1 MLIGCFEHN
10 MDSKGRIIIP
20 AKWRL
25 DLGARIIVTCGFARK
40 GDYQCLMGMSEERWN
55 AFVNAV
61 QNVSLA
67 DIVVQKALR
76 KLFALACECELDKQ
90 GRILIAPSLR
100 ERAQLDGDI
109 MLAGA
114 NNRIEIW
121 NRAKWNEEMD
131 DESGFDDETLLALS
145 VSSATDPVAKELIDH
160 AGDLRGCDAFF
171 SVIIS
176 ETDEKLYRTL
186 GINVCC
192 EPKYE
197 KRRFFHK

>member
-90 GRILIAPSLR
+90 GRILLPANLR
-100 ERAQLDGDI
+100 PA
-109 MLAGA
+109 A
-114 NNRIEIW
+114 
-121 NRAKWNEEMD
+121 
-131 DESGFDDETLLALS
+131 TL
-145 VSSATDPVAKELIDH
+145 VPP
-160 AGDLRGCDAFF
+160 
-171 SVIIS
+171 IS
-176 ETDEKLYRTL
+176 T
-186 GINVCC
+186 
-192 EPKYE
+192 
-197 KRRFFHK
+197 

>member
-100 ERAQLDGDI
+100 ERRWTTSPASMTKRCLRLQGYR
-109 MLAGA
+109 AA
-114 NNRIEIW
+114 YERI
-121 NRAKWNEEMD
+121 
-131 DESGFDDETLLALS
+131 
-145 VSSATDPVAKELIDH
+145 
-160 AGDLRGCDAFF
+160 
-171 SVIIS
+171 
-176 ETDEKLYRTL
+176 
-186 GINVCC
+186 
-192 EPKYE
+192 
-197 KRRFFHK
+197 

>member
-1 MLIGCFEHN
+1 MTSGAKWYIMGSTEWVEGRFIPILRDSEDTKVLIGCYEHN

-40 GDYQCLMGMSEERWN
+40 GDYQCLMGMSEERWD
-55 AFVNAV
+55 AFVKGV
-61 QNVSLA
+61 QNVSMA

-90 GRILIAPSLR
+90 GRILIAPGLR
-100 ERAQLDGDI
+100 EKAQLEGDI

-121 NRAKWNEEMD
+121 NRARWNEEMD
-131 DESGFDDETLLALS
+131 DESGFDDETLEAL
-145 VSSATDPVAKELIDH
+145 TRIQ
-160 AGDLRGCDAFF
+160 AG
-171 SVIIS
+171 I
-176 ETDEKLYRTL
+176 
-186 GINVCC
+186 
-192 EPKYE
+192 
-197 KRRFFHK
+197 

>member
-1 MLIGCFEHN
+1 

-100 ERAQLDGDI
+100 ERAQLT
-109 MLAGA
+109 A
-114 NNRIEIW
+114 
-121 NRAKWNEEMD
+121 
-131 DESGFDDETLLALS
+131 TLCWPGPTTA
-145 VSSATDPVAKELIDH
+145 
-160 AGDLRGCDAFF
+160 
-171 SVIIS
+171 
-176 ETDEKLYRTL
+176 
-186 GINVCC
+186 
-192 EPKYE
+192 
-197 KRRFFHK
+197 

>member
-40 GDYQCLMGMSEERWN
+40 GEYQCLMGMSEERWM
-55 AFVNAV
+55 AFVNAL

-67 DIVVQKALR
+67 DVVVQKAIR
-76 KLFALACECELDKQ
+76 KVSAYACECELDKQ
-90 GRILIAPSLR
+90 GRVLISPKLR
-100 ERAQLDGDI
+100 EMALLDGDI

-121 NRAKWNEEMD
+121 NRDKWNAEMD
-131 DESGFDDETLLALS
+131 DETGFDDETLLAL
-145 VSSATDPVAKELIDH
+145 TRIQN
-160 AGDLRGCDAFF
+160 
-171 SVIIS
+171 
-176 ETDEKLYRTL
+176 
-186 GINVCC
+186 GI
-192 EPKYE
+192 
-197 KRRFFHK
+197 

>member
-1 MLIGCFEHN
+1 
-10 MDSKGRIIIP
+10 
-20 AKWRL
+20 
-25 DLGARIIVTCGFARK
+25 
-40 GDYQCLMGMSEERWN
+40 MGMSEERWN

-76 KLFALACECELDKQ
+76 KLFALACECEPDKQ

-131 DESGFDDETLLALS
+131 DESGFDDETLLALTRIQS
-145 VSSATDPVAKELIDH
+145 GL
-160 AGDLRGCDAFF
+160 
-171 SVIIS
+171 
-176 ETDEKLYRTL
+176 
-186 GINVCC
+186 
-192 EPKYE
+192 
-197 KRRFFHK
+197 

>member
-1 MLIGCFEHN
+1 VLIGCFEHN

-160 AGDLRGCDAFF
+160 AGDLHGCDAFF

-176 ETDEKLYRTL
+176 ETDERLYRTL

>member
-1 MLIGCFEHN
+1 MGFGGNRKVLIGCFEHN

-55 AFVNAV
+55 AF
-61 QNVSLA
+61 
-67 DIVVQKALR
+67 VVQKALR

-131 DESGFDDETLLALS
+131 DESGFDDETLLALTRIQS
-145 VSSATDPVAKELIDH
+145 GL
-160 AGDLRGCDAFF
+160 
-171 SVIIS
+171 
-176 ETDEKLYRTL
+176 
-186 GINVCC
+186 
-192 EPKYE
+192 
-197 KRRFFHK
+197 

>member
-1 MLIGCFEHN
+1 MTQNKDELTKNMSFYHKSGDKCHEVVVSSSYLNGIKGALYPFEWDSEATGKVLIGCFEHN

-131 DESGFDDETLLALS
+131 DESGFDDETLLALTRIQS
-145 VSSATDPVAKELIDH
+145 GL
-160 AGDLRGCDAFF
+160 
-171 SVIIS
+171 
-176 ETDEKLYRTL
+176 
-186 GINVCC
+186 
-192 EPKYE
+192 
-197 KRRFFHK
+197 

>member
-90 GRILIAPSLR
+90 GRILIDPSLR

-131 DESGFDDETLLALS
+131 DESGFDDETLLALTRIQS
-145 VSSATDPVAKELIDH
+145 GL
-160 AGDLRGCDAFF
+160 
-171 SVIIS
+171 
-176 ETDEKLYRTL
+176 
-186 GINVCC
+186 
-192 EPKYE
+192 
-197 KRRFFHK
+197 

>member
-1 MLIGCFEHN
+1 MTQNKDELTKNMSFYHKSGDKCHEVVVYSSYLTGIKGALYPFEGDSEATGKVLIGCFEHN

-131 DESGFDDETLLALS
+131 DESGFDDETLLALTRIQS
-145 VSSATDPVAKELIDH
+145 GL
-160 AGDLRGCDAFF
+160 
-171 SVIIS
+171 
-176 ETDEKLYRTL
+176 
-186 GINVCC
+186 
-192 EPKYE
+192 
-197 KRRFFHK
+197 